1 MLKKCIMKKNKEF
14 KKQDSNKPEEDVK
27 QQQAASQPQAGQA
40 AEEPAD
46 EEPAGE
52 AASAAEA
59 ELAQMQTRLAAS
71 EEKYLR
77 LAAEFDNYRR
87 RTSKEK
93 LDLVKSA
100 GEDILKGILPV
111 LDDCE
116 RAIQQL
122 EKTEASTF
130 EKEGT
135 GLIYSKLV
143 SYLKSCGLEE
153 MQVLGNDFDT
163 DFCEA
168 VAQLPVEEAS
178 RKGKVIEVIQ
188 KGYTLGGKVVRFAK
202 VVIGQ

>member
-1 MLKKCIMKKNKEF
+1 MKNK
-14 KKQDSNKPEEDVK
+14 KKHDVDMDEAP
-27 QQQAASQPQAGQA
+27 QAQSGEQQAAN
-40 AEEPAD
+40 EP
-46 EEPAGE
+46 E
-52 AASAAEA
+52 SAAEQPESKGSGA
-59 ELAQMQTRLAAS
+59 EDAVKQAEERAAAA
-71 EEKYLR
+71 EDKYLR

-116 RAIQQL
+116 RAIEQL

-135 GLIYSKLV
+135 GLIYSKLK

-153 MQVLGNDFDT
+153 IEVKGKEFDT
-163 DFCEA
+163 DTAEA
-168 VAQLPVEEAS
+168 VAQIPAPEPDL
-178 RKGKVIEVIQ
+178 KGKVVDVVQ
-188 KGYTLGGKVVRFAK
+188 KGYALGGKVIRFAK
-202 VVIGQ
+202 VVIGL

>member
-1 MLKKCIMKKNKEF
+1 MKKNKEF

>member
-1 MLKKCIMKKNKEF
+1 MKKNKEF

-153 MQVLGNDFDT
+153 MQVLGSDFDT

>member
-122 EKTEASTF
+122 EQTEASTF

-153 MQVLGNDFDT
+153 MQVLGSDFDT

>member
-122 EKTEASTF
+122 EQTEASTF

>member
-1 MLKKCIMKKNKEF
+1 VLKKCIMKKNKEF

-27 QQQAASQPQAGQA
+27 QQQAASQPQTGQA

-122 EKTEASTF
+122 EQTEASTF

>member
-40 AEEPAD
+40 AEETAD

-153 MQVLGNDFDT
+153 MQVLGSDFDT

>member
-1 MLKKCIMKKNKEF
+1 MKKNKEF

-27 QQQAASQPQAGQA
+27 QQQAASQPQAAQA

-153 MQVLGNDFDT
+153 MQVLDTDFDT

>member
-1 MLKKCIMKKNKEF
+1 MKNK
-14 KKQDSNKPEEDVK
+14 KKHDVDMDENP
-27 QQQAASQPQAGQA
+27 QAQPGEQQAANEPEYAAGQA
-40 AEEPAD
+40 EVKD
-46 EEPAGE
+46 
-52 AASAAEA
+52 SAAEDAVKQA
-59 ELAQMQTRLAAS
+59 EERAAAA
-71 EEKYLR
+71 EDKYLR

-116 RAIQQL
+116 RAIEQL

-135 GLIYSKLV
+135 GLIYNKLK

-153 MQVLGNDFDT
+153 IEVKGKEFDT
-163 DFCEA
+163 DTAEA
-168 VAQLPVEEAS
+168 VAQIPAPEPDL
-178 RKGKVIEVIQ
+178 KGKVVDVVQ
-188 KGYTLGGKVVRFAK
+188 KGYALGGKVIRFAK
-202 VVIGQ
+202 VVIGL

>member
-1 MLKKCIMKKNKEF
+1 MKNNKKKHDVDMDQTPEV
-14 KKQDSNKPEEDVK
+14 KPGE
-27 QQQAASQPQAGQA
+27 QQAAN
-40 AEEPAD
+40 EP
-46 EEPAGE
+46 E
-52 AASAAEA
+52 SAAEQPESKDSGA
-59 ELAQMQTRLAAS
+59 EDAVRQAEERAAAA
-71 EEKYLR
+71 EDKYLR

-116 RAIQQL
+116 RAIEQL

-135 GLIYSKLV
+135 GLIYNKLK

-153 MQVLGNDFDT
+153 IEVKGKEFDT
-163 DFCEA
+163 DTAEA
-168 VAQLPVEEAS
+168 VAQIPAPEPGL
-178 RKGKVIEVIQ
+178 KGKVVDVVQ
-188 KGYTLGGKVVRFAK
+188 KGYALGGKVVRFAK
-202 VVIGQ
+202 VVIGL

>member
-14 KKQDSNKPEEDVK
+14 KKQDNNKPEEDVK

-153 MQVLGNDFDT
+153 MQVLDTDFDT

>member
-1 MLKKCIMKKNKEF
+1 MKKNKEF
-14 KKQDSNKPEEDVK
+14 KKQDNNKPEEDVK

-153 MQVLGNDFDT
+153 MQVLDTDFDT

>member
-1 MLKKCIMKKNKEF
+1 VLKKCIMKKNKEF

>member
-1 MLKKCIMKKNKEF
+1 MKNK
-14 KKQDSNKPEEDVK
+14 KKHDVDMDEAP
-27 QQQAASQPQAGQA
+27 QAQSGEQQAAN
-40 AEEPAD
+40 EP
-46 EEPAGE
+46 E
-52 AASAAEA
+52 SAAEQPESKGSGA
-59 ELAQMQTRLAAS
+59 EDALKQAEERAAAA
-71 EEKYLR
+71 EDKYLR

-116 RAIQQL
+116 RAIDQL

-135 GLIYSKLV
+135 GLIYNKLK

-153 MQVLGNDFDT
+153 IEVKVKEYDT
-163 DFCEA
+163 DTA
-168 VAQLPVEEAS
+168 
-178 RKGKVIEVIQ
+178 
-188 KGYTLGGKVVRFAK
+188 
-202 VVIGQ
+202 

>member
-1 MLKKCIMKKNKEF
+1 MKKNKEF

-52 AASAAEA
+52 AASATEA

-122 EKTEASTF
+122 EQTEASTF

-153 MQVLGNDFDT
+153 MQVLGSDFDT

>member
-1 MLKKCIMKKNKEF
+1 MKNK
-14 KKQDSNKPEEDVK
+14 KKHDVDMDEAP
-27 QQQAASQPQAGQA
+27 QAQSGEQQAAN
-40 AEEPAD
+40 EP
-46 EEPAGE
+46 E
-52 AASAAEA
+52 SAAEQPESKGSGA
-59 ELAQMQTRLAAS
+59 EDAVKQAEERAAAA
-71 EEKYLR
+71 EDKYLR

-116 RAIQQL
+116 RAIEQL

-135 GLIYSKLV
+135 GLIYNKLK

-153 MQVLGNDFDT
+153 IEVKGKEFDT
-163 DFCEA
+163 DTAEA
-168 VAQLPVEEAS
+168 VAQIPAPEPDL
-178 RKGKVIEVIQ
+178 KGKVVDVVQ
-188 KGYTLGGKVVRFAK
+188 KGYALGGKVIRFAK
-202 VVIGQ
+202 VVIGL

>member
-27 QQQAASQPQAGQA
+27 QQQAASQPQTGQA

>member
-1 MLKKCIMKKNKEF
+1 MKNK
-14 KKQDSNKPEEDVK
+14 KKHDVDMDEAP
-27 QQQAASQPQAGQA
+27 QAQSGEQQAAN
-40 AEEPAD
+40 EP
-46 EEPAGE
+46 E
-52 AASAAEA
+52 SAAEQPESKGSGA
-59 ELAQMQTRLAAS
+59 EDALKQAEERAAAA
-71 EEKYLR
+71 EDKYLR

-116 RAIQQL
+116 RAIEQL

-135 GLIYSKLV
+135 GLIYNKLK

-153 MQVLGNDFDT
+153 IEVKGKEFDT
-163 DFCEA
+163 DTAEA
-168 VAQLPVEEAS
+168 VAQIPAPEPDL
-178 RKGKVIEVIQ
+178 KGKVVDVVQ
-188 KGYTLGGKVVRFAK
+188 KGYALGGKVIRFAK
-202 VVIGQ
+202 VVIGL

>member
-1 MLKKCIMKKNKEF
+1 MKKNNGF
-14 KKQDSNKPEEDVK
+14 KKKDNIAPEEDVK
-27 QQQAASQPQAGQA
+27 QESAQQAGESAAA
-40 AEEPAD
+40 AEESDAAG
-46 EEPAGE
+46 EEESAGEPA
-52 AASAAEA
+52 SDTDA

-77 LAAEFDNYRR
+77 LVAEFDNFRR
-87 RTSKEK
+87 RTAKEK

-116 RAIQQL
+116 RAIRQL
-122 EKTEASTF
+122 EQTEASTF

-135 GLIYSKLV
+135 GLIYSKLR

-153 MQVLGNDFDT
+153 MEVLGTEFDT

-168 VAQLPVEEAS
+168 VAQLPVEDAS
-178 RKGKVIEVIQ
+178 KKGKVIEVIQ

>member
-1 MLKKCIMKKNKEF
+1 MKNNKKKH
-14 KKQDSNKPEEDVK
+14 DVAMDEAP
-27 QQQAASQPQAGQA
+27 QAQPGEQQAANEPEAA
-40 AEEPAD
+40 AEQPEGKDSCAED
-46 EEPAGE
+46 AVKQAEER
-52 AASAAEA
+52 AAAAED
-59 ELAQMQTRLAAS
+59 
-71 EEKYLR
+71 KYLR

-116 RAIQQL
+116 RAIEQL

-135 GLIYSKLV
+135 GLIYNKLK

-153 MQVLGNDFDT
+153 IEVKGKEFDT
-163 DFCEA
+163 DTAEA
-168 VAQLPVEEAS
+168 VAQIPAPEPDL
-178 RKGKVIEVIQ
+178 KGKVVDVVQ
-188 KGYTLGGKVVRFAK
+188 KGYALGGKVIRFAK
-202 VVIGQ
+202 VVIGL